1 VKPVVVFVGPTLS
14 EDEARAVLDAQY
26 LPPAAHGDVLRA
38 ALRRPRVIAIV
49 DGVFERTPAVWH
61 KEILFALSEGIQVY
75 GAASMGA
82 LRAAELDRF
91 GMRGVGDVYRA
102 YADGVLEDDDEVA
115 VAHADAEHGFCAL
128 SDSMVDVRATLETAV
143 ADGVVEEL
151 TAAAIVARVKA
162 TFYAERVLL
171 AALDR
176 EDEEHERLR
185 GWLPERWVRRKRDDA
200 LALLRTI
207 ESDLAAGLEP
217 FRPTWTLQ
225 RTRYWEDAR
234 RTVELAG
241 WRTPPPAPTFS
252 ADEELEA
259 VLDEVRLDPDSY
271 GQLLERSLLTALAR
285 HAAAA
290 AGVDASSWAHQT
302 ALDEERR
309 RRGLLEPEDLGAW
322 LEERGLSQAELPA
335 VARRLAVLR
344 WARDAHRDSVAG
356 EMALTVRSE
365 DLYADLAA
373 RAARKREVLASLPT
387 SGATRIDDNEVV
399 AWYFRDRLG
408 QQVPAALDAWAS
420 AHGWRRVA
428 DLLRALRAEW
438 SYEEAG
444 GGVPRRAD
452 LPARAT
458 AGAADRESAQA
469 EHL

>member
-1 VKPVVVFVGPTLS
+1 MRPVVVFLGPTLS
-14 EDEARAVLDAQY
+14 EAEARAVLDAEY
-26 LPPAAHGDVLRA
+26 MPPAGHGDVLRA

-61 KEILFALSEGIQVY
+61 KEILFALSEGIHVY

-102 YADGVLEDDDEVA
+102 YGEGVLEDDDEVA
-115 VAHADAEHGFCAL
+115 VAHTDAEHGFRAL
-128 SDSMVDVRATLETAV
+128 SDSMVDVRATLEKAV
-143 ADGVVEEL
+143 ADGVVDGQ
-151 TAAAIVARVKA
+151 TAAAILARVKA

-176 EDEEHERLR
+176 EDVEHERLR
-185 GWLPERWVRRKRDDA
+185 AWLPEGWVRRKREDA
-200 LALLRTI
+200 VALLKTV

-234 RTVELAG
+234 LTVELTG
-241 WRTPPPAPTFS
+241 GYRTGAEPTFID
-252 ADEELEA
+252 DEDLEA
-259 VLDEVRLDPDSY
+259 VLDEVRLDPDTY
-271 GQLLERSLLTALAR
+271 GPLLERSLLTALAR
-285 HAAAA
+285 NAAAA

-309 RRGLLEPEDLGAW
+309 RRGLLEPEDVEAW
-322 LEERGLSQAELPA
+322 LEERGLSEAELPT

-356 EMALTVRSE
+356 EMALTVLSD
-365 DLYADLAA
+365 DLYADLAT
-373 RAARKREVLASLPT
+373 RAARKREVLASLPI
-387 SGATRIDDNEVV
+387 SEAMRIHDDEVV
-399 AWYFRDRLG
+399 SWYFRDRLG
-408 QQVPAALDAWAS
+408 QEVPVALDAWA
-420 AHGWRRVA
+420 AANGWPRVT

-438 SYEEAG
+438 SFEVAG
-444 GGVPRRAD
+444 GDVLRP
-452 LPARAT
+452 
-458 AGAADRESAQA
+458 
-469 EHL
+469 